1 MSNVEINQLTEKI
14 IGCAYAVSN
23 ELGSGF
29 LEKVYENAL
38 AHEMR
43 KAGLDV
49 KQQYPIQV
57 VYDSVVVGD
66 YFADLLVEGCVVLEI
81 KTVKEVNDVHMAQ
94 CLNYLKATGL
104 EICLLINFFKP
115 RVQIKRLV
123 RGSNPGFESN
133 QYRIK
138 PQINA
143 DEHR

>member
-1 MSNVEINQLTEKI
+1 MTNVDINQLTEKI

-23 ELGSGF
+23 ELGNGF

-38 AHEMR
+38 AHEIR

-57 VYDSVVVGD
+57 IYDGVIVGD

-81 KTVKEVNDVHMAQ
+81 KTVREVNDVHMAQ

-115 RVQIKRLV
+115 RIQIKRLV
-123 RGSNPGFESN
+123 RGSNPSFEPQ
-133 QYRIK
+133 QYKVK
-138 PQINA
+138 PRVTT
-143 DEHR
+143 DKHR